1 IRSYLG
7 DVTGDPKAKMQ
18 WAQYFR
24 NVVTHYQVV
33 IEGWPETIPFANLSS
48 ASSSL
53 AQLEVLL
60 RKWELG
66 ATYWKA
72 LSDDELNQLQQR
84 RNEGLENGEIEE
96 HSCCTRLDKGKKRT
110 NHSSAVGMAKPRLR
124 EMR

>member
-1 IRSYLG
+1 

-24 NVVTHYQVV
+24 NVVTRYQVV
-33 IEGWPETIPFANLSS
+33 IEGWPEMIPFANLSS

-96 HSCCTRLDKGKKRT
+96 HSHRTRSDKGKK
-110 NHSSAVGMAKPRLR
+110 
-124 EMR
+124 